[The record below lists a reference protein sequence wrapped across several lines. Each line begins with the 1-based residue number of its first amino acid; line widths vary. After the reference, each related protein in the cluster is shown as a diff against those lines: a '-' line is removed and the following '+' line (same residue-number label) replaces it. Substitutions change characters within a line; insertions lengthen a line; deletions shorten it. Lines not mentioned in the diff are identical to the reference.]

1 MLFSAALRLHGLP
14 SRSPITMPR
23 SSAATLSYLR
33 FDINAYLQST
43 RIAIDSLG
51 TSLTLPVS
59 FLPLARKV
67 CSRVKVTENLA
78 FRDRSRNLRLID
90 RFCETGRVLFL
101 PTTDLRSLIR
111 EKDYIITIIVITTT
125 IFRQTKN
132 KFLKV
137 KEERTIWLYLSYPTI
152 FFHECRLDPTSLRS
166 PLNYR
171 RHPRRVFDFFDDEGY
186 RSG

>member
-1 MLFSAALRLHGLP
+1 MCTHVLDIYQSLRRSVDSHGATVLLFSAALRLHGLP

-33 FDINAYLQST
+33 FDVNAYLQST
-43 RIAIDSLG
+43 RITIDSLG
-51 TSLTLPVS
+51 TLLTLPVS

-111 EKDYIITIIVITTT
+111 EKDYYYYYCYYYYY
-125 IFRQTKN
+125 F
-132 KFLKV
+132 
-137 KEERTIWLYLSYPTI
+137 
-152 FFHECRLDPTSLRS
+152 
-166 PLNYR
+166 
-171 RHPRRVFDFFDDEGY
+171 
-186 RSG
+186 